1 MNRLTLPLLFLIA
14 SPAASAGQEPLA
26 SVAKAAREAVMRGDF
41 ASLVPPNP
49 AGVQLRLPGVEPSGN
64 LGRAQANATLRD
76 VFRRTET
83 SEVTIEDFREVGGGR
98 AFVELRR
105 EYRIQGSQSRKT
117 QRILLSYR
125 KNGAEWELVEV
136 RAN

>member
-1 MNRLTLPLLFLIA
+1 MNRLILLLLFLLTNPA
-14 SPAASAGQEPLA
+14 SSAGQEPLA
-26 SVAKAAREAVMRGDF
+26 SVAKAAREAVIRGDF
-41 ASLVPPNP
+41 GTLVPTP
-49 AGVQLRLPGVEPSGN
+49 AGVQLRLPGVEPSGS
-64 LGRAQANATLRD
+64 LPRAQANATLRD
-76 VFRRTET
+76 AFRRTET

-105 EYRIQGSQSRKT
+105 EYKVQGSPSRKS

-125 KNGAEWELVEV
+125 KNGVEWELVEV

>member
-1 MNRLTLPLLFLIA
+1 MNRLILLLLFLLTNPA
-14 SPAASAGQEPLA
+14 SSAGQEPLA
-26 SVAKAAREAVMRGDF
+26 SVAKAAREAVIRGDF
-41 ASLVPPNP
+41 GTLVPTP
-49 AGVQLRLPGVEPSGN
+49 AGVQLRLPGVEPSGS
-64 LGRAQANATLRD
+64 LPRAQANATLRD
-76 VFRRTET
+76 AFRRTET

-105 EYRIQGSQSRKT
+105 EYKVQGSPSRKS

>member
-1 MNRLTLPLLFLIA
+1 M
-14 SPAASAGQEPLA
+14 SAASAGQEPLA
-26 SVAKAAREAVMRGDF
+26 SVAKAAREAVIRGDF
-41 ASLVPPNP
+41 GNLVPTP
-49 AGVQLRLPGVEPSGN
+49 AGVQLRLPGIEPSGS
-64 LGRAQANATLRD
+64 LPRAQANATLRD

-105 EYRIQGSQSRKT
+105 EYKVQGSSSRKS

>member
-1 MNRLTLPLLFLIA
+1 MNRLALLLLFLVA

-41 ASLVPPNP
+41 ASLVPTQ

-105 EYRIQGSQSRKT
+105 EYRIQGSTSRKT

>member
-1 MNRLTLPLLFLIA
+1 MTRLAVLMSLLTATPTI
-14 SPAASAGQEPLA
+14 SAGQEPLA
-26 SVAKAAREAVMRGDF
+26 QVARAAREAVMRGDF
-41 ASLVPPNP
+41 GSLVPNQ
-49 AGVQLRLPGVEPSGN
+49 AGVQLRLPGVEPSGS

-105 EYRIQGSQSRKT
+105 EYKVQGSSSRKS
-117 QRILLSYR
+117 QKILLSYR
-125 KNGAEWELVEV
+125 KRGDTWELVEV

>member
-1 MNRLTLPLLFLIA
+1 MNRFASTLLFLA
-14 SPAASAGQEPLA
+14 VLPGLSVGQEPLA
-26 SVAKAAREAVMRGDF
+26 QVARDAREAVMRGDF
-41 ASLVPPNP
+41 GSLVPTP
-49 AGVQLRLPGVEPSGN
+49 AGVQLRLPGIQPSGS
-64 LGRAQANATLRD
+64 LPRAQANATLKD

-105 EYRIQGSQSRKT
+105 EYRVQGSSGRKS
-117 QRILLSYR
+117 QKILFSYR
-125 KNGAEWELVEV
+125 KNGNSWELVEV

>member
-1 MNRLTLPLLFLIA
+1 MNRLILLLLFFV
-14 SPAASAGQEPLA
+14 SNPAASAGQEPLA
-26 SVAKAAREAVMRGDF
+26 SVARAAREAVIRGDF
-41 ASLVPPNP
+41 GTLVPTP
-49 AGVQLRLPGVEPSGN
+49 AGVQLRLPGIEPSGS
-64 LGRAQANATLRD
+64 LPRAQANATLRD
-76 VFRRTET
+76 AFRRTET

-105 EYRIQGSQSRKT
+105 EYKVQGSSSRKS

>member
-1 MNRLTLPLLFLIA
+1 MSRLAVLMSLLTA
-14 SPAASAGQEPLA
+14 TPAISAGQEPLA
-26 SVAKAAREAVMRGDF
+26 QVARAAREAVMRGDF
-41 ASLVPPNP
+41 GSLVPNQ
-49 AGVQLRLPGVEPSGN
+49 AGVQLRLPGVEPSGS

-105 EYRIQGSQSRKT
+105 EYRTQGSSGRKS
-117 QRILLSYR
+117 QKILLSYR
-125 KNGAEWELVEV
+125 KNGNAWELVEV

>member
-1 MNRLTLPLLFLIA
+1 MNRLLLLLLFA
-14 SPAASAGQEPLA
+14 VTGPAASAGQEPLA
-26 SVAKAAREAVMRGDF
+26 SVAKAAREAVIRGDF
-41 ASLVPPNP
+41 GSLVPTP
-49 AGVQLRLPGVEPSGN
+49 AGVQLRLPGVEPSGS
-64 LGRAQANATLRD
+64 LPRAQANATLRD
-76 VFRRTET
+76 AFRRAET

-105 EYRIQGSQSRKT
+105 EYKVQGSPSRKS

>member
-1 MNRLTLPLLFLIA
+1 MTRLVLTLLLLGLA
-14 SPAASAGQEPLA
+14 PAVSAGQEPLA
-26 SVAKAAREAVMRGDF
+26 QVARAAREAVLRGDISPLV
-41 ASLVPPNP
+41 ASRS
-49 AGVQLRLPGVEPSGN
+49 GIQLRLPGVEPSRS
-64 LGRAQANATLRD
+64 LSRAQASATIRD

-105 EYRIQGSQSRKT
+105 EYRVEGTPGRKSQK
-117 QRILLSYR
+117 ILLGYQR
-125 KNGAEWELVEV
+125 NGTAWELVEV